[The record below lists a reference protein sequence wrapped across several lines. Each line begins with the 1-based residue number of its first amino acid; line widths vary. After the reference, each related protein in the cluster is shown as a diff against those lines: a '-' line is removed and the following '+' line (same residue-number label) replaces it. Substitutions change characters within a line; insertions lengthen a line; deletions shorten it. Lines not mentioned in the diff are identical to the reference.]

1 MVLNFFSI
9 LRQTQRLRTYFIE
22 TVLRRWSKR
31 VSSVSTFIYLYC
43 TGMQI
48 KRVTFEGRSYLL
60 RVPPYFSQLQSSF
73 KYFLNS
79 SIRMKSWTIWILI
92 RTKPFI
98 FPPPGVSQASI
109 DRERKEL
116 LEQLTVVSKRVFR
129 LILERQTSCTM
140 QLQQIVAVQVRH
152 VTWTLL
158 ASFPSV
164 SVVDPDLLVS
174 LDPYP
179 DPGGQN

>member
-1 MVLNFFSI
+1 MPSI
-9 LRQTQRLRTYFIE
+9 Y
-22 TVLRRWSKR
+22 
-31 VSSVSTFIYLYC
+31 
-43 TGMQI
+43 
-48 KRVTFEGRSYLL
+48 
-60 RVPPYFSQLQSSF
+60 
-73 KYFLNS
+73 
-79 SIRMKSWTIWILI
+79 
-92 RTKPFI
+92 
-98 FPPPGVSQASI
+98 PPPPLRQASI

-158 ASFPSV
+158 ASFPSM
-164 SVVDPDLLVS
+164 SIVVDPDLVVS

-179 DPGGQN
+179 DLGGPKLPTKIENSYK